1 MNKIAVYCGS
11 SSGSEP
17 VFKDSAYNL
26 GIALAKHN
34 IGLVYGGA
42 KVGLMGAVADGALSK
57 KGSVTGVLPRFL
69 AEKEL
74 QHLFLTEIVMV
85 ETMHERKAKMSE
97 LADGFI
103 ALPGGFGTMEEL
115 FEMLTWAQLA
125 LHRKPIA
132 ILNVNGYYDSLVDF
146 ISTMIQNGFLKEEY
160 RDLLIVSDNIEDI
173 LIQMKTF
180 EPMKNDKWFV
190 VK

>member
-1 MNKIAVYCGS
+1 MEKIAVYCGS
-11 SSGSEP
+11 NSGVGT
-17 VFKDSAYNL
+17 VFKDQAYKL
-26 GIALAKHN
+26 GVALAKHN

-42 KVGLMGAVADGALSK
+42 NVGLMGAVADGALSES
-57 KGSVTGVLPRFL
+57 GYVTGVLPRFL

-74 QHLFLTEIVMV
+74 QHLFLSEIVMV
-85 ETMHERKAKMSE
+85 ETMHERKAKMCE

-115 FEMLTWAQLA
+115 FEMLTWTQLS
-125 LHRKPIA
+125 LHHKPVS
-132 ILNVNGYYDSLVDF
+132 ILNINGYYDSLLDF

-160 RDLLIVSDNIEDI
+160 RGLLLVSDDIEDL

-180 EPMKNDKWFV
+180 EPLKNDKWFI